1 MEKKLP
7 GKTGKN
13 IGKGGKMELHKEYA
27 LVGAT
32 LIDGN
37 GGSPLNN
44 AAVLSITFKSNISC
58 PINNPATL
66 Y

>member
-1 MEKKLP
+1 MNLQ
-7 GKTGKN
+7 
-13 IGKGGKMELHKEYA
+13 KEYA

-44 AAVLSITFKSNISC
+44 AAVVVKMV
-58 PINNPATL
+58 
-66 Y
+66 